1 MNIFFGF
8 GRQLIAVGMF
18 ALLFG
23 VQSSFAFD
31 DAEKTE
37 IEGIIREY
45 LLKNPE
51 IMIEVQQA
59 LEARRE
65 AETAALQKQTLAQ
78 MKEAIYNSQHQI
90 EIGDPN
96 APITVVE
103 FYDYNCGFCQRAL
116 ADMNRF
122 LEEDKNVRFVLKEFP
137 VLGEASL
144 NAHRVSLAFTQL
156 MPEKAAE
163 FHTKLL
169 QQRGRKSGEVAAA
182 LAAEY
187 GVDPV
192 ALKAETEK
200 PYIMEAIQEVYR
212 MADGLGIT
220 GTPSYVI
227 GDQVVFGAVGYAQLK
242 EKIAEITTN

>member
-1 MNIFFGF
+1 MSKFFGI
-8 GRQLIAVGMF
+8 GRQFF
-18 ALLFG
+18 AACVFLLAIG
-23 VQSSFAFD
+23 VSNTYALD
-31 DAEKTE
+31 ETEKAEVE
-37 IEGIIREY
+37 VIIREY

-51 IMIEVQQA
+51 IMLEVQQA
-59 LEARRE
+59 LEARRQ
-65 AETAALQKQTLAQ
+65 AETAALQKQTLAE
-78 MKEAIYNSQHQI
+78 MKKAIYDSEHQI

-116 ADMNRF
+116 SDMNKF
-122 LEEDKNVRFVLKEFP
+122 LEEDKDVRFVLKEFP

-144 NAHRVSLAFTQL
+144 ATHRVSLAFSQL

-169 QQRGRKSGEVAAA
+169 QQRGRKSGESAAA
-182 LAAEY
+182 LAMEF
-187 GVDPV
+187 GIDPV

-200 PYIMEAIQEVYR
+200 PYIMEAIQEVYK

-242 EKIAEITTN
+242 EKIAEMKTN